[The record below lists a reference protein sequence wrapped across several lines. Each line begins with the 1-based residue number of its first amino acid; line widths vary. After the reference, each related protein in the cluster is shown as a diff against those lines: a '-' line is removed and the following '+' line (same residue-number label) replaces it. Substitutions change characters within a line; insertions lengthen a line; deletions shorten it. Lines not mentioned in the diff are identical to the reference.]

1 MTKYQGAIH
10 AGALW
15 VVKKGVDK
23 VRLTGFED
31 VIQRPQPVFGWVT
44 SANGLGVRAALR
56 QAFSIALFA
65 GKADG

>member
-15 VVKKGVDK
+15 VVKRVGEK
-23 VRLTGFED
+23 VRLTGFENI
-31 VIQRPQPVFGWVT
+31 IQRPQPVFGWVT

-56 QAFSIALFA
+56 KAFSSI
-65 GKADG
+65 